1 MGNIV
6 VLRDHLAEA
15 IEHAIAVL
23 DALDGDADLEPSGDE
38 HEPCLGSLGGTITAA
53 PMSQSRWAFACGAY
67 DDTEEEDDGRE
78 PDANAEECNGD
89 RRDLARATQGQED
102 SMSTSWRDILP
113 VHPAAD
119 LFPMMTPDEIT
130 ALGEDIKNNGLKQPI
145 VLIKTPDGDALLD
158 GRNRLDAMASVGL
171 TTDLALIEHRVLD
184 ADADPFA
191 FVISANIYRRH
202 LTADQRRDLI
212 AKVLKATPDASN
224 RQIAAQVKADDKT
237 VAKVRKVLEAT
248 ADIPQLKKTT
258 GKDGKARTTTPKK
271 PAPPPP
277 AAPAP
282 EPASAP
288 EDDFPEMP
296 AFLLRGKLAEPKPD
310 DPRTNIDLDRLRS
323 EAEELQK
330 IVQNAI
336 SSEYDDAY
344 SSAAEYVVT
353 SLKGYD
359 ADVFLPLILA
369 ALGVAGRSLAKPNA
383 RRHQADDQGPRPRG
397 EASPPHCGLG

>member
-1 MGNIV
+1 
-6 VLRDHLAEA
+6 
-15 IEHAIAVL
+15 
-23 DALDGDADLEPSGDE
+23 
-38 HEPCLGSLGGTITAA
+38 
-53 PMSQSRWAFACGAY
+53 
-67 DDTEEEDDGRE
+67 
-78 PDANAEECNGD
+78 
-89 RRDLARATQGQED
+89 
-102 SMSTSWRDILP
+102 MSTSWRDILP

-145 VLIKTPDGDALLD
+145 VLIKTPDGEALLD

-171 TTDLALIEHRVLD
+171 TTDLNLIEHWVLD

-191 FVISANIYRRH
+191 FTISVNIHRRH

-237 VAKVRKVLEAT
+237 VAKVRKVLKST
-248 ADIPQLKKTT
+248 ADIPQLAKTT
-258 GKDGKARTTTPKK
+258 GKDGKARTTTAKK
-271 PAPPPP
+271 PPPLA

-296 AFLLRGKLAEPKPD
+296 AFLLRGKLAEPKPY

-353 SLKGYD
+353 SLRGYD

-369 ALGVAGRSLAKPNA
+369 ALGEPADPWPTLTRADIKWMTKGRVREAKH
-383 RRHQADDQGPRPRG
+383 RRLIVGMG
-397 EASPPHCGLG
+397 

>member
-1 MGNIV
+1 
-6 VLRDHLAEA
+6 
-15 IEHAIAVL
+15 
-23 DALDGDADLEPSGDE
+23 
-38 HEPCLGSLGGTITAA
+38 
-53 PMSQSRWAFACGAY
+53 
-67 DDTEEEDDGRE
+67 
-78 PDANAEECNGD
+78 
-89 RRDLARATQGQED
+89 
-102 SMSTSWRDILP
+102 MSTSWRDILP

-119 LFPMMTPDEIT
+119 LFPTMTPDEIT

-171 TTDLALIEHRVLD
+171 ITDLNLIEHRVLD

-248 ADIPQLKKTT
+248 ADIPRLAKTT
-258 GKDGKARTTTPKK
+258 GKDGKARTTTPQK

-277 AAPAP
+277 TAPAP

-296 AFLLRGKLAEPKPD
+296 AFLARGKLAEPQPD
-310 DPRTNIDLDRLRS
+310 EPGTKIDLDRLRN

-330 IVQNAI
+330 IVRDAT
-336 SSEYDDAY
+336 SSEYNDAY

-369 ALGVAGRSLAKPNA
+369 ALGEPAI
-383 RRHQADDQGPRPRG
+383 
-397 EASPPHCGLG
+397 LGQT

>member
-1 MGNIV
+1 
-6 VLRDHLAEA
+6 
-15 IEHAIAVL
+15 
-23 DALDGDADLEPSGDE
+23 
-38 HEPCLGSLGGTITAA
+38 
-53 PMSQSRWAFACGAY
+53 
-67 DDTEEEDDGRE
+67 
-78 PDANAEECNGD
+78 
-89 RRDLARATQGQED
+89 
-102 SMSTSWRDILP
+102 MSTSWRDILP

-130 ALGEDIKNNGLKQPI
+130 ALGEDIKHNGLKQPI
-145 VLIKTPDGDALLD
+145 VLIKTPGGDALLD

-171 TTDLALIEHRVLD
+171 TTDVALIQHRVLD
-184 ADADPFA
+184 ADTDAFA

-258 GKDGKARTTTPKK
+258 GKDGKARTTAPKK
-271 PAPPPP
+271 PAPPPS
-277 AAPAP
+277 AAPLP
-282 EPASAP
+282 EPTSAP

-296 AFLLRGKLAEPKPD
+296 AFLLRGKLAEPKPY
-310 DPRTNIDLDRLRS
+310 DPRTNFDLDRLRI

-330 IVQNAI
+330 IVQNVI

-344 SSAAEYVVT
+344 SSAAEYVVA
-353 SLKGYD
+353 SLRGYD

-369 ALGVAGRSLAKPNA
+369 ALGEPADPWPNLTRADIKRMTKGRAREAKHRRLLVGWDSEPNLLEKLAAAASREWLEASRPTRAAGRNDTASI
-383 RRHQADDQGPRPRG
+383 G
-397 EASPPHCGLG
+397 EAA